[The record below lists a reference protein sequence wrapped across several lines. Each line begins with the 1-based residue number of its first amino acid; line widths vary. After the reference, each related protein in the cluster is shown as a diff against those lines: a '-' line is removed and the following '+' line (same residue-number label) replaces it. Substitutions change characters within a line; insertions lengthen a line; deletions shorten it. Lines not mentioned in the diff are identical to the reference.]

1 MTRILIINQNWMGDV
16 LFSTPAIRAIRKK
29 FPNAFISCL
38 VPERAADVLR
48 HNPRLNEVLIYNER
62 ASLVSFMEPL
72 RVFGLLSKRQF
83 DSVFMFHRSRSKSFL
98 CKLAGIRTRIG
109 YERKGQKF
117 LTQAVPLPPQ
127 PLHKTDYF
135 LNLVEAAEIPA
146 DGRVPDFEVT
156 QDEIESLDKKLAG
169 KGVARGENFIVI
181 HPGGNWNLK
190 RWPVAHFFRLL
201 ELFFK
206 QTPWKAVVCG
216 ARSEKGLA
224 DEIVARFSD
233 GRAVSLSGETSLG
246 ELAALLKRARF
257 LVSNDSGPIHLAAS
271 QKTKILGLFGPTSRE
286 LTGPISDG
294 PVRILSKDVGCR
306 VPCYFHDCDYRVC
319 MELIT
324 PEEVFT
330 ACRDW
335 CC

>member
-1 MTRILIINQNWMGDV
+1 M
-16 LFSTPAIRAIRKK
+16 
-29 FPNAFISCL
+29 
-38 VPERAADVLR
+38 
-48 HNPRLNEVLIYNER
+48 
-62 ASLVSFMEPL
+62 
-72 RVFGLLSKRQF
+72 
-83 DSVFMFHRSRSKSFL
+83 
-98 CKLAGIRTRIG
+98 
-109 YERKGQKF
+109 
-117 LTQAVPLPPQ
+117 
-127 PLHKTDYF
+127 
-135 LNLVEAAEIPA
+135 
-146 DGRVPDFEVT
+146 
-156 QDEIESLDKKLAG
+156 
-169 KGVARGENFIVI
+169 
-181 HPGGNWNLK
+181 
-190 RWPVAHFFRLL
+190 
-201 ELFFK
+201 
-206 QTPWKAVVCG
+206 VCG
-216 ARSEKGLA
+216 TRSEKGLA
-224 DEIVARFSD
+224 DEIAARFSD